1 MTHKHNPK
9 MMTNYNRII
18 NRIGIPGQFKNFK
31 FNNGGW
37 KGAKRGD
44 CVIRA
49 ISIATEKPYGLVF
62 NELMD
67 MAKDKVNLP
76 NNKKIY
82 MPYLKKTGWRW
93 RPTMGIGTG
102 CKVHLKASELPKGRI
117 ICRLSK
123 HLVAVVDGVVH
134 DTYNPSRDGTR
145 CVYGYF
151 YKMRNVNE

>member
-1 MTHKHNPK
+1 MEF
-9 MMTNYNRII
+9 NYNR
-18 NRIGIPGQFKNFK
+18 
-31 FNNGGW
+31 GGYTRGSG
-37 KGAKRGD
+37 KHRGD
-44 CVIRA
+44 CVPRA
-49 ISIATEKPYGLVF
+49 ITIATQLPYETVYEELKKRTTEWWNNSNTRETRDRKPERYKPHFGTY
-62 NELMD
+62 
-67 MAKDKVNLP
+67 KKV
-76 NNKKIY
+76 Y
-82 MPYLKKTGWRW
+82 TPYLEELGWKW
-93 RPTMGIGTG
+93 QPTMGIGTG